1 MPNNKKDKK
10 EDKKSSKSVPSS
22 PREEDKKEEES
33 AGAEPE
39 KTASSDKSPAR
50 QSYAAIVGTSALSAA
65 AQAFTPAKD
74 SDTPKTKKRKAGA
87 MGEAKCSEVRKMVIN
102 HKTLNINN
110 VPFQDEAVASLM
122 EDKKKLQEELD
133 NMKEKVTIPKIHIK
147 HYNSKSPAQMK
158 EQEELMK
165 VAKEENKVLA
175 ESRDSWRSRA
185 MDAETMMEDQ
195 AREVEDW
202 TRIGEAAKTSVET
215 STSKVVAVTKENEG
229 LAKEIVSLR
238 EQLAKLKAEV
248 EAAGEGDRAAKA
260 AREAREARRREV
272 ERAIR
277 FGNTSNLIKLYI
289 NNNLKPSC
297 SEASQPRACGAGAG
311 GEQAA
316 AAGDQGGA
324 QAGGGAIAP
333 TKCGAAISCGA
344 QAAAGVAHCGA
355 PAAQAAANNAQ
366 AAHVAAQIAP
376 VAHAAAQVA
385 PVAPAPGQDQGPV
398 DLAGLRN
405 CWYEASSCPDGAE
418 CGRIHLTYGKSDSEN
433 LAQISNTNSI
443 YSRVSARSRGTRPRD
458 SSGQGT
464 REGEGQGPG
473 EANGLQLRQGSQG
486 RPWPRTPRRR
496 SREPWRL
503 QERDVVTGPAV
514 GPAVVP
520 DVPAVVPNVPA
531 VVHNVPHVPDP
542 TINRNIYLDLLKCR
556 RVQYANR
563 YRLRKIC
570 IDQIR
575 EARTSRD
582 MKLSKIKEAINHSDK
597 ISKWCTMSLT
607 RNKLKQFFGVEKV
620 RRNQLAGNLFQSLQK
635 RTEILEENLKL
646 TALKSKL
653 NKERFQKY
661 KKHCTSKHNN
671 KNIRAKVKKESLK
684 IYSVNARS
692 VNNKRGSIKN
702 IIESGDAD
710 IYFFSETNTNKSMN
724 FQGHHNFNFFDK
736 RRFHGLTAVCGNHLK
751 GKLLRIPHDDT
762 IELVHLLHKE
772 TEPAT
777 NIIGVYLDVEARTTT
792 AKTLETWTKLKV
804 IANDILERGEALIL
818 VGDMN
823 RPVDRE
829 KQSYGTKLLNSLL
842 EEATLELI
850 NDLKTPT
857 RIDPA
862 TNMGSVLD
870 LCLISKNISKAT
882 KPLKVDTE
890 RLITPFSI
898 SKIKGVPTP
907 KYTDHLAITVEIE
920 VHSKIKRKK
929 EKTAIINFANKEGW
943 IRYKEKSNEYAKQ
956 IIEVVRKHDDPEKL
970 DKEINIIDTELQIA
984 SFGITWKGETKK
996 KKKKDSKEI
1005 KEIYMEQQN
1014 ELEETLKAGLQG
1026 KDLNRRM
1033 YKLRDIVEGPKVKP
1047 QEPMAINNPKTGE
1060 LITDEKEIKQVSL
1073 EHNIKILTK
1082 NAPRKQ
1088 DEEKFEKMRVA
1099 HELTMN
1105 KNDLDAWTL
1114 EKTMFDKVCKKI
1126 KLKNKNLYNL
1136 FNRAGEDYKEAIF
1149 EYMAKLIKTESI
1161 PKSFLNTSLTQ
1172 IWKKKGS
1179 ALDLNNMRF
1188 IHMRHWHS
1196 KLIEA
1201 LVTEKMKADIVE
1213 ATPQIQLGGMPGAS
1227 CVDHLVVL
1235 KTWMKYKE
1243 ENKLGGILCTFDMSK
1258 FFDKEP
1264 LRDIM
1269 NVLRERA
1276 KIDNKC
1282 YRLWYRLNENTRIS
1296 VRTSVGE
1303 SKCAVCPDTIG
1314 QGLEGSALVS
1324 SCSIGTAIQETFKN
1338 EFSTWIGNLGLCC
1351 LIFQDDIGKLNDTLK
1366 EVREGC
1372 NKIDETLK
1380 SKLLSLNYD
1389 KSKFVIIGS
1398 AKARAEMEN
1407 ILKKDPIKMG
1417 NVIIEQAMM
1426 EKYLGDLIHQLGCA
1440 RSIQETIKD
1449 RIRKLK
1455 TTCDEI
1461 IKTSESPWMGSLRN
1475 SETPFKLFEARVIPS
1490 LLNNSE
1496 SWIDIQN
1503 GHIKDLQ
1510 DFQDEFIRRVLHLPA
1525 QTTKA
1530 IINWDIGMMPMKWR
1544 IAGKKL
1550 QYMRKIQLK
1559 EDDNI
1564 TKRALQQ
1571 EVETGTN
1578 GLAHECMVLA
1588 NELGLQNV
1596 MHGNTSKQ
1604 LIKRTIAKKIKE
1616 EAWNAMEDSKKVRDR
1631 LTFNP
1636 EDNNYIKCLS
1646 LPLTRVWFRY
1656 RARAIPKVK
1665 GNHKQSHSDM
1675 SCNLCTSKE
1684 EMSQEHLEI
1693 CEGTEHERRGLDMG
1707 TWRGLLD
1714 FWRRM
1719 MKKLGATA
1727 T

>member
-1 MPNNKKDKK
+1 
-10 EDKKSSKSVPSS
+10 
-22 PREEDKKEEES
+22 
-33 AGAEPE
+33 
-39 KTASSDKSPAR
+39 
-50 QSYAAIVGTSALSAA
+50 
-65 AQAFTPAKD
+65 
-74 SDTPKTKKRKAGA
+74 
-87 MGEAKCSEVRKMVIN
+87 
-102 HKTLNINN
+102 
-110 VPFQDEAVASLM
+110 
-122 EDKKKLQEELD
+122 
-133 NMKEKVTIPKIHIK
+133 
-147 HYNSKSPAQMK
+147 
-158 EQEELMK
+158 
-165 VAKEENKVLA
+165 
-175 ESRDSWRSRA
+175 
-185 MDAETMMEDQ
+185 
-195 AREVEDW
+195 
-202 TRIGEAAKTSVET
+202 
-215 STSKVVAVTKENEG
+215 
-229 LAKEIVSLR
+229 
-238 EQLAKLKAEV
+238 
-248 EAAGEGDRAAKA
+248 
-260 AREAREARRREV
+260 
-272 ERAIR
+272 
-277 FGNTSNLIKLYI
+277 
-289 NNNLKPSC
+289 
-297 SEASQPRACGAGAG
+297 
-311 GEQAA
+311 
-316 AAGDQGGA
+316 
-324 QAGGGAIAP
+324 
-333 TKCGAAISCGA
+333 
-344 QAAAGVAHCGA
+344 
-355 PAAQAAANNAQ
+355 
-366 AAHVAAQIAP
+366 
-376 VAHAAAQVA
+376 
-385 PVAPAPGQDQGPV
+385 
-398 DLAGLRN
+398 
-405 CWYEASSCPDGAE
+405 
-418 CGRIHLTYGKSDSEN
+418 
-433 LAQISNTNSI
+433 
-443 YSRVSARSRGTRPRD
+443 
-458 SSGQGT
+458 
-464 REGEGQGPG
+464 
-473 EANGLQLRQGSQG
+473 
-486 RPWPRTPRRR
+486 
-496 SREPWRL
+496 
-503 QERDVVTGPAV
+503 
-514 GPAVVP
+514 
-520 DVPAVVPNVPA
+520 
-531 VVHNVPHVPDP
+531 
-542 TINRNIYLDLLKCR
+542 
-556 RVQYANR
+556 
-563 YRLRKIC
+563 
-570 IDQIR
+570 
-575 EARTSRD
+575 
-582 MKLSKIKEAINHSDK
+582 
-597 ISKWCTMSLT
+597 
-607 RNKLKQFFGVEKV
+607 
-620 RRNQLAGNLFQSLQK
+620 
-635 RTEILEENLKL
+635 
-646 TALKSKL
+646 
-653 NKERFQKY
+653 
-661 KKHCTSKHNN
+661 
-671 KNIRAKVKKESLK
+671 
-684 IYSVNARS
+684 
-692 VNNKRGSIKN
+692 
-702 IIESGDAD
+702 
-710 IYFFSETNTNKSMN
+710 
-724 FQGHHNFNFFDK
+724 
-736 RRFHGLTAVCGNHLK
+736 
-751 GKLLRIPHDDT
+751 
-762 IELVHLLHKE
+762 
-772 TEPAT
+772 
-777 NIIGVYLDVEARTTT
+777 
-792 AKTLETWTKLKV
+792 
-804 IANDILERGEALIL
+804 
-818 VGDMN
+818 
-823 RPVDRE
+823 
-829 KQSYGTKLLNSLL
+829 
-842 EEATLELI
+842 
-850 NDLKTPT
+850 
-857 RIDPA
+857 
-862 TNMGSVLD
+862 
-870 LCLISKNISKAT
+870 
-882 KPLKVDTE
+882 
-890 RLITPFSI
+890 
-898 SKIKGVPTP
+898 
-907 KYTDHLAITVEIE
+907 
-920 VHSKIKRKK
+920 
-929 EKTAIINFANKEGW
+929 
-943 IRYKEKSNEYAKQ
+943 
-956 IIEVVRKHDDPEKL
+956 
-970 DKEINIIDTELQIA
+970 LQIA

-1060 LITDEKEIKQVSL
+1060 LITDETEIKQVSL

-1105 KNDLDAWTL
+1105 KKDLDAWTL

-1269 NVLRERA
+1269 NVLREWA

-1407 ILKKDPIKMG
+1407 ILKQDPIKMG

-1510 DFQDEFIRRVLHLPA
+1510 DFQDEFIRRVLHLPG

-1571 EVETGTN
+1571 EVETGTK

-1596 MHGNTSKQ
+1596 MHGNTSKE

-1719 MKKLGATA
+1719 MKKLGATV